1 MVRDKAGKPHQGR
14 YVAYYRVST
23 NKQSLGLDAQKTA
36 VEQHLNGGEWKIE
49 ATFTEKESGR
59 KTDRHRPQLR
69 KALDYCQARNCTLI
83 IARLDRLARNVSFL
97 TKMMDSKVKFIAC
110 DVPNFDNPATNKM
123 MLTLMMTLAEHE
135 AQRIR
140 DNTKKALAE
149 RKKQIEEDGYF
160 MKTDLLGNQKKITKL
175 GSPNAS
181 VGSQLGTKAIQ
192 EKANQEADRICK
204 EVIKIKK
211 LGHTSLREIAKE
223 LPARGVRPIR
233 GDMWIGIDA
242 EGNLVNK
249 LSSLRNIMI
258 RGGIYGSED

>member
-1 MVRDKAGKPHQGR
+1 LVRNKAGKPHKGR

-23 NKQSLGLDAQKTA
+23 NKQSLGLDAQKVA
-36 VEQHLNGGEWKIE
+36 VEQHLNGGDWNME
-49 ATFTEKESGR
+49 AEFTEKESGR
-59 KTDRHRPQLR
+59 KTDRHRPELR
-69 KALDYCQARNCTLI
+69 KALDYCLARSCTLI

-97 TKMMDSKVKFIAC
+97 TKIMDSKVNFIAC

-140 DNTKKALAE
+140 DNTKKALAV
-149 RKKQIEEDGYF
+149 RKQQIKDDGF
-160 MKTDLLGNQKKITKL
+160 FIKTDLLGNQHKVTKL

-181 VGSQLGTKAIQ
+181 IGSQLGTKAIQ
-192 EKANQEADRICK
+192 DKSNQEADRICI
-204 EVIKIKK
+204 EINKIKK

-223 LPARGVRPIR
+223 LQARGVRPIR

-242 EGNLVNK
+242 DGNSVNK

-258 RGGIYGSED
+258 RGGIYGV